1 MKIDELKNNWLN
13 YLVGRGRC
21 EGTRKDYS
29 DEIDKFI
36 KHLNSIGINDIQ
48 LVTTQIIEEYIFN
61 SNVCTNTKAWKMIPI
76 KGFFNF
82 LLRRKYIEFNPASN
96 LESIKTSQ
104 TRPEYLSQEQ
114 STKLLNTIEKESTQ
128 FYKLRDLTLVKLLMK
143 TGLRRAEVVSLNVED
158 IDFSKH
164 MLRVKRKGNREE
176 YVIMHDE
183 LIEDIRNYLKTIK
196 GNPSEPL
203 FLSKKGQRLSASSIW
218 HIIKTYSKKAG
229 LNDRVTVHSLRH
241 TFATSLL
248 SESMPLPYIQK
259 LMGHRSP
266 QTTSRYLH
274 VQDNELTEAFNKV
287 TFGERR

>member
-1 MKIDELKNNWLN
+1 MKMDEFKNNWLN
-13 YLVGRGRC
+13 YLVGRGRG
-21 EGTRKDYS
+21 EGTKKAYS

-36 KHLNSIGINDIQ
+36 KHLKSIGINDIK

-61 SNVCTNTKAWKMIPI
+61 SNVCTNTKAWKMRPI

-82 LLRRKYIEFNPASN
+82 LLRRKYIEFNPAYN
-96 LESIKTSQ
+96 LESIKISQ
-104 TRPEYLSQEQ
+104 NRPEYLSQEQ
-114 STKLLNTIEKESTQ
+114 STKLLKTIEKESTQ
-128 FYKLRDLTLVKLLMK
+128 FYKLRDLTLVKLLIK
-143 TGLRRAEVVSLNVED
+143 TGLRRAEVVNLSIKD

-176 YVIMHDE
+176 YVIMHNE
-183 LIEDIRNYLKTIK
+183 LTEDLKNYLKTIK
-196 GNPSEPL
+196 RISSDPL
-203 FLSKKGQRLSASSIW
+203 FISKKGHRLSASSVW
-218 HIIKTYSKKAG
+218 HIIKTYSRKAG
-229 LNDRVTVHSLRH
+229 LNGKVTVHSLRH

-274 VQDNELTEAFNKV
+274 VQDNELSEAFNKV
-287 TFGERR
+287 TFGVRG